1 MSKKAKNKGAK
12 KKTNPQRKGSS
23 SHNTLSAKEVV
34 SFVGGTDV
42 GKVRKNNEDN
52 FIAEK
57 IWGEK
62 CILAA
67 AIDGL
72 GGYEG
77 GELAAK
83 IAKEKIVEYLKDSLN
98 GERIELLKQAVTI
111 ANNAIYEASCVDDK
125 YTQMGCVLTTAI
137 IDVDNHLVNMVHVG
151 DSRLYSFR
159 HGVLKK
165 LSHDHSFVGH
175 REESGDLTE
184 EQAMNHPNRNIVDRV
199 IGHQHHLSFDQ
210 DFIEAATFT
219 LESNTT
225 FLFCSDGLTDMITSS
240 AISEVLGR
248 DCSLSEKKDAL
259 IQSALEA
266 GGADNVTVVLVEY
279 LAIEKPTLVQKHEI
293 KRRKGR
299 HTEKKV
305 ENRDEKNDKTDNK
318 SKWHVLQII
327 ICLIGGLIAGFLCG
341 LYFSRYQCNNKQS
354 VSPSE
359 YENIDTVAFI
369 FDTLIK

>member
-1 MSKKAKNKGAK
+1 MSKKAKNKSAR
-12 KKTNPQRKGSS
+12 KKTNSQGKGSS
-23 SHNTLSAKEVV
+23 PHNTLSAKEVV
-34 SFVGGTDV
+34 NFVGGTDV

-52 FIAEK
+52 YIAEK

-77 GELAAK
+77 GEIAAK
-83 IAKEKIVEYLKDSLN
+83 IAKEGIVEYLKDSLN

-111 ANNAIYEASCVDDK
+111 ANNTIFGASCNDDK
-125 YTQMGCVLTTAI
+125 YAQMGCVLTTAI

-210 DFIEAATFT
+210 DFIEAATFA
-219 LESNTT
+219 LEPNTT

-240 AISEVLGR
+240 TIAEVLGR

-259 IQSALEA
+259 IQSALDA
-266 GGADNVTVVLVEY
+266 GGTDNVTVVLVEY
-279 LAIEKPTLVQKHEI
+279 LADENLTLGQKHEV
-293 KRRKGR
+293 KRRKGHR
-299 HTEKKV
+299 AEKKAGI
-305 ENRDEKNDKTDNK
+305 RDGKNDESDNK
-318 SKWHVLQII
+318 TKRHVFLIVF
-327 ICLIGGLIAGFLCG
+327 CLIVGLLVGFLCG
-341 LYFSRYQCNNKQS
+341 FYLGCHQINNRNTGLHS
-354 VSPSE
+354 
-359 YENIDTVAFI
+359 NNIIIDTTTSI
-369 FDTLIK
+369 NNTLMK